1 MDYKLSLVTG
11 KDIPIPECQ
20 LILHQPSLEEISLI
34 GEDDFFVGIQ
44 TLTLDKKMFIE
55 DKNVLDQV
63 NNFQVFMTVMND
75 KSTKDKQKKVIA
87 VLQLMG
93 LGKAAFTPQSLILT
107 DEKGESH
114 LIDENNFEALQGVLK
129 AITCATDGP
138 MDQQAFN
145 PADAKAKEIAD
156 KLMRGRARV
165 AAQKGGRG
173 GSMLGRYI
181 SILSVGLHIPLTY
194 LTKYTIFQLN
204 DSVERYMLHINW
216 DLDVRTRLAGGKPE
230 SHPDDWMKSIH

>member
-1 MDYKLSLVTG
+1 MDYKLSLITG
-11 KDIPIPECQ
+11 QDIPIPEYQ
-20 LILHQPSLEEISLI
+20 LTLHQPTIEEISLI
-34 GEDDFFVGIQ
+34 GEDDFFIGIQ

-75 KSTKDKQKKVIA
+75 ESTKDKRKKVIA
-87 VLQLMG
+87 VLQLMR

-107 DEKGESH
+107 DEKGENH
-114 LIDENNFEALQGVLK
+114 LIDETNFEILQKILK
-129 AITCATDGP
+129 DITCAVDGP

-173 GSMLGRYI
+173 GSLFGRYL
-181 SILSVGLHIPLTY
+181 SILSVGLHIPLIT
-194 LTKYTIFQLN
+194 LTKYTMFQLN
-204 DSVERYMLHINW
+204 DIIERYMLHINW
-216 DLDVRTRLAGGKPE
+216 DLDIRTRLAGGKPE
-230 SHPDDWMKSIH
+230 THPDDWMKSIH